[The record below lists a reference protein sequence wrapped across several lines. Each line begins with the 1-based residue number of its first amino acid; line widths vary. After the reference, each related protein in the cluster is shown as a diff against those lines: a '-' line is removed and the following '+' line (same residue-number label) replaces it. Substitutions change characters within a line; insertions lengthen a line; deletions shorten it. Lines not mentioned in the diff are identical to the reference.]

1 MNRLG
6 FEGRKFEDQGHRK
19 SLETAQQPDKQV
31 LLKSASIL
39 WKRSIKL
46 MKSKSM
52 RDRVGIWTVLSQFAY
67 RYAKCKALAKYD
79 CVVYVVI
86 MSKLRR
92 LDISDK
98 LDVTV
103 LDVFAVRESI
113 YTVSAMRWSI
123 ILCSKPSRH
132 FTASLSVQYVIASW
146 ARRP

>member
-1 MNRLG
+1 
-6 FEGRKFEDQGHRK
+6 
-19 SLETAQQPDKQV
+19 
-31 LLKSASIL
+31 
-39 WKRSIKL
+39 
-46 MKSKSM
+46 M

-113 YTVSAMRWSI
+113 YTVSAMR
-123 ILCSKPSRH
+123 
-132 FTASLSVQYVIASW
+132 
-146 ARRP
+146 